1 MIHQASVNGSREQAG
16 SAGEAR
22 FGTRALEAL
31 QVLLARY
38 LFEPAVT
45 LLDVGVDPG
54 TGSMVLQVHVRSPF
68 SWSRLDPPEDVNGI
82 PVRAVVSDDEVEG

>member
-1 MIHQASVNGSREQAG
+1 MIHQAGGNGSGERAG

-22 FGTRALEAL
+22 FGTRTLEAL

-45 LLDVGVDPG
+45 LLDVGVDAG

-68 SWSRLDPPEDVNGI
+68 AWSRLDPPADVNGI
-82 PVRAVVSDDEVEG
+82 PVRAVVNDDGADG